1 MPPGYT
7 PRSIVSITIR
17 KGEEQE
23 QEQEWKIWWPLN
35 TPLSAIINTTQ
46 DLTHHYAFESQLVW
60 KGRNLFADLSA
71 QAQRVDLWHMGIQRG
86 PVLLTLVGDS
96 MIYNVT
102 VRFAE
107 DNKTFKLRLPGSMQ
121 VSQLVRPGGVL
132 ATSWGLLTLGETRL
146 TVGEREIWSSKW
158 EEGLQVR
165 VAQRKIRDIADEGE
179 ERKLLIDGLRLL
191 DFGK

>member
-7 PRSIVSITIR
+7 PRTIVPITIR
-17 KGEEQE
+17 KGEG
-23 QEQEWKIWWPLN
+23 QEQEWKIWWPLD
-35 TPLSAIINTTQ
+35 TPLAAIINTVQ
-46 DLTHHYAFESQLVW
+46 DLTHHYAFESQLMW
-60 KGRNLFADLSA
+60 QGRNLFADLSA
-71 QAQRVDLWHMGIQRG
+71 QAQRVGLWHMGIQRG

-102 VRFAE
+102 IRFAE

-146 TVGEREIWSSKW
+146 TVGEREIWSSRW
-158 EEGLQVR
+158 EKDLRVR
-165 VAQRKIRDIADEGE
+165 VAQRRIRDIANEGE
-179 ERKLLIDGLRLL
+179 ERTLLIVGLRLL